1 MSAVAGLGLARRRLG
16 ATPAPPPPRPLR
28 PPPATPQSGYAAYAG
43 SSENA
48 AANKA
53 FFEAVMKS
61 VAEKRAANPGVQA
74 VTVIYNTTNAPSFRS
89 QIASST
95 SIWNSSVS
103 NVKLQE
109 GSNADFAYRE
119 GNDSRGSYASTDGHG
134 SGYIFLDY
142 AQNQQYD
149 STRVTAHETGHV
161 LGLPD
166 HYTGPCSELM
176 SGGGPGT
183 SCTQRLPER
192 HGALA
197 GELPL
202 AERSRGLSPAPR
214 PDTGLHAAPV
224 RGRSAGAGRPP
235 PAVGTAQASSSG
247 KAPRWPV
254 PAPCAGRGS
263 NSRQLHISWTN
274 PVRRS
279 QRPATSSPPAASR

>member
-1 MSAVAGLGLARRRLG
+1 MRHPRTAVMSAVAGLGLVAALG
-16 ATPAPPPPRPLR
+16 ATPAVAAAPSHASISPVT
-28 PPPATPQSGYAAYAG
+28 ASQSSYAAYAG

-61 VAEKRAANPGVQA
+61 VAEKRAANPGAQA
-74 VTVIYNTTNAPSFRS
+74 VTVVYNAANAPTFRS
-89 QIASST
+89 QIASSA

-109 GSNADFAYRE
+109 GSNADFDYRE

-134 SGYIFLDY
+134 SGYVFLDY

-183 SCTQRLPER
+183 SCTNAYPDATER
-192 HGALA
+192 SKVNSLWQNGLAAALA
-197 GELPL
+197 
-202 AERSRGLSPAPR
+202 RVS
-214 PDTGLHAAPV
+214 
-224 RGRSAGAGRPP
+224 
-235 PAVGTAQASSSG
+235 
-247 KAPRWPV
+247 
-254 PAPCAGRGS
+254 
-263 NSRQLHISWTN
+263 
-274 PVRRS
+274 
-279 QRPATSSPPAASR
+279 